1 MKLEIVWRNPSRTAK
16 PESSV
21 KRVTDEDRIAV
32 YLVSTAKTEALFTVI
47 LGGAA

>member
-1 MKLEIVWRNPSRTAK
+1 MKLEIVWRNPSPTAK

-21 KRVTDEDRIAV
+21 ERVTDEDGIAV
-32 YLVSTAKTEALFTVI
+32 YLVSTAKTATLFTVV